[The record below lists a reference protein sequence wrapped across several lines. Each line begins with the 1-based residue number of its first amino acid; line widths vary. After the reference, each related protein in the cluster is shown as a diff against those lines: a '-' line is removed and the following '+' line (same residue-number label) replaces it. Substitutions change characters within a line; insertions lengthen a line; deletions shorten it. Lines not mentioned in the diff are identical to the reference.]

1 MSPRPLNG
9 SARSRVR
16 IPSATAQGIPTG
28 HPYPRSLRRRVEI
41 LKSAAAA
48 FRARGYH
55 ATSVDDIA
63 QALRMTKG
71 NLYYYFKNKE
81 EILYVCH
88 DHTLDLLL
96 RTLKDIQASDE
107 SPEARLRAIVIAFVE
122 LMTEDLHGT
131 AAVTLDLKV
140 LSPPLRQK
148 ITAKRDRFDRTVRRI
163 IRDGIDSGV
172 FRKIDPKFTTFAI
185 MGGINWIPHW
195 FNPFGKADAR
205 AIGVAFADFFVA
217 GLMLDGPERI
227 QPATRRL
234 KAALRRRA
242 SAAPSQ

>member
-1 MSPRPLNG
+1 MNG
-9 SARSRVR
+9 SSRSRMR
-16 IPSATAQGIPTG
+16 MPSASTPGIVTG

-96 RTLKDIQASDE
+96 RTLKDIQVSDQP
-107 SPEARLRAIVIAFVE
+107 PEAKLRAVVIAFVE
-122 LMTEDLHGT
+122 LMTEEFHGT
-131 AAVTLDLKV
+131 AAVTLDLKE
-140 LSPPLRQK
+140 LSLPLRQK
-148 ITAKRDRFDRTVRRI
+148 ITAKRDRFDRSVRRI
-163 IRDGIDSGV
+163 IRDGIDQGV
-172 FRKIDPKFTTFAI
+172 FRKIDPKFTTFAM

-195 FNPFGKADAR
+195 FNPNGKADAH

-217 GLMLDGPERI
+217 GLMARGAEARTTPGRR
-227 QPATRRL
+227 ATTRR
-234 KAALRRRA
+234 RRR
-242 SAAPSQ
+242 SPAAQ

>member
-1 MSPRPLNG
+1 MTHG
-9 SARSRVR
+9 TQ
-16 IPSATAQGIPTG
+16 IG

-48 FRARGYH
+48 FRSRGYH

-96 RTLKDIQASDE
+96 RTLKVIQAGHE
-107 SPEARLRAIVIAFVE
+107 SPEAKLRAVVIAFVK
-122 LMTEDLHGT
+122 LMTEELHGT
-131 AAVTLDLKV
+131 AAVTLDLKE

-148 ITAKRDRFDRTVRRI
+148 IIAKRDRFDRAVRRI
-163 IRDGIDSGV
+163 IREGIEKGV
-172 FRKIDPKFTTFAI
+172 FTKLDPKFTTFAM

-195 FNPFGKADAR
+195 FNPYGKADAA
-205 AIGVAFADFFVA
+205 AIGVAFAEFFVA
-217 GLMLDGPERI
+217 GLMIRNADSRSRGASRVK
-227 QPATRRL
+227 RL
-234 KAALRRRA
+234 PRRR
-242 SAAPSQ
+242 STPDVLQ

>member
-1 MSPRPLNG
+1 MS
-9 SARSRVR
+9 
-16 IPSATAQGIPTG
+16 

-48 FRARGYH
+48 FRTRGYH

-63 QALRMTKG
+63 QTLRMTKG
-71 NLYYYFKNKE
+71 SLYYYFKNKE

-107 SPEARLRAIVIAFVE
+107 SPEQKLRAVVIAFVE
-122 LMTEDLHGT
+122 LITEELHGT
-131 AAVTLDLKV
+131 AAVTLDLKE
-140 LSPPLRQK
+140 LSPPLRRK
-148 ITAKRDRFDRTVRRI
+148 IIAKRDRFDRAVRRI
-163 IRDGIDSGV
+163 IHDGIEKGV

-195 FNPFGKADAR
+195 FDPYGKADAG
-205 AIGVAFADFFVA
+205 AIGVVFADFFVA
-217 GLMLDGPERI
+217 GLLTDSNTRTRSRRS
-227 QPATRRL
+227 PARP
-234 KAALRRRA
+234 ALAR
-242 SAAPSQ
+242 

>member
-1 MSPRPLNG
+1 V
-9 SARSRVR
+9 SAPSRSRLR
-16 IPSATAQGIPTG
+16 LQGAPSHGTQIG

-48 FRARGYH
+48 FRSRGYH

-71 NLYYYFKNKE
+71 NLYYYFKDKE

-96 RTLKDIQASDE
+96 RTLKVIQTGHA
-107 SPEARLRAIVIAFVE
+107 SPEGKLRAVVIAFVE
-122 LMTEDLHGT
+122 LMTEELHGT
-131 AAVTLDLKV
+131 AAVTLDLKE

-148 ITAKRDRFDRTVRRI
+148 ITAKRDRFDRAVRRI
-163 IRDGIDSGV
+163 IREGIDKGV
-172 FRKIDPKFTTFAI
+172 FRKLDPKFTTFAM

-195 FNPFGKADAR
+195 FNPYGKSDAA
-205 AIGVAFADFFVA
+205 AIGVAFAEFFVA
-217 GLMLDGPERI
+217 GLLIRNADSGSPRG
-227 QPATRRL
+227 RRV
-234 KAALRRRA
+234 KRTPRRR
-242 SAAPSQ
+242 STPDVLQ